1 LAIAFLISIFLVSS
15 NLLLDILKS
24 MLFILLAPDA
34 TAASIQLDILTKV
47 ELSICIE
54 LVTVNSVIFSIV
66 PDSV

>member
-1 LAIAFLISIFLVSS
+1 
-15 NLLLDILKS
+15 

-54 LVTVNSVIFSIV
+54 LVTVNPVIFSIV